1 MCLAPSQHYSRE
13 GLLTQSGLAQR
24 AEQVESSENRPQKK
38 EKKRRKSYL
47 HRLRWRFC
55 YSLSFASC
63 CHFSQHSPIFLTT
76 NLYSSIFCTYS
87 YKAGFFSFGPWT
99 FITTE
104 AKWINLVTR
113 VLIFR
118 GMLFHFYRHWNT
130 AHQTYHCV
138 SVFSHPLYNFS
149 LATCFLAWRV
159 WQRLGRER
167 RRRERGKKARKTQS
181 AMLLHIVR
189 VDFPTQQGHWGGGL
203 RFLYSWV
210 STFTV
215 CHTTF
220 LSTPPLLSWG
230 SFKDI
235 ILYKNTQLLSDGNAP
250 WLWLSGSSGNNRRDV
265 SQALGRAKADSA
277 LWLVDRGVTW
287 GDIHGE
293 PWWG

>member
-1 MCLAPSQHYSRE
+1 MTQH
-13 GLLTQSGLAQR
+13 GNKHPFLFWQ
-24 AEQVESSENRPQKK
+24 EQCNETA
-38 EKKRRKSYL
+38 SYL
-47 HRLRWRFC
+47 THNWNQ
-55 YSLSFASC
+55 SFT
-63 CHFSQHSPIFLTT
+63 PIFFYL
-76 NLYSSIFCTYS
+76 LYLLLQSRLFL
-87 YKAGFFSFGPWT
+87 FWT
-99 FITTE
+99 LNFITTD
-104 AKWINLVTR
+104 AKWINPVTR

-159 WQRLGRER
+159 WQRLGRE

-230 SFKDI
+230 PFKDI

>member
-1 MCLAPSQHYSRE
+1 M
-13 GLLTQSGLAQR
+13 
-24 AEQVESSENRPQKK
+24 
-38 EKKRRKSYL
+38 
-47 HRLRWRFC
+47 
-55 YSLSFASC
+55 
-63 CHFSQHSPIFLTT
+63 
-76 NLYSSIFCTYS
+76 
-87 YKAGFFSFGPWT
+87 
-99 FITTE
+99 
-104 AKWINLVTR
+104 
-113 VLIFR
+113 LIFR

-130 AHQTYHCV
+130 AHQTYHSV

-159 WQRLGRER
+159 WQRLGREK

-230 SFKDI
+230 PFKDI

-287 GDIHGE
+287 CDIHGE
-293 PWWG
+293 PWWGWAGGANSQLALPFTFEHLRWGNYLAYITRVCYSPLGTPATTKASLSLTGLCSQVKPSHLTN